1 MNRLRLAMG
10 WAVVGAWVI
19 SFVLESIDRTY
30 HTPQGLQVLAT
41 MVAGALFAPSI
52 IRRKDNNDGHG

>member
-10 WAVVGAWVI
+10 WLVLAAWAT
-19 SFVLESIDRTY
+19 SFVLEIIDRTY
-30 HTPQGLQVLAT
+30 TTPPGLQALAM

-52 IRRKDNNDGHG
+52 LRRKDDK